1 MTTNEDNDTNAES
14 TKPLN
19 DSSSTSSKM
28 YTANVLTALTGA
40 IELNIL
46 CHFPLLDPV
55 AKATLKR
62 TYLDDD
68 IADVHKLTVAYE
80 TMAVVCHYKL
90 LAHDVRQ
97 ALVKQGDQ
105 LQEKRNQMSV
115 KVPLRPQECLYE
127 ALKRDVA
134 HFMSTCAQP
143 AQLKRMIDSFEGQFE
158 HRFVYG
164 DRQAN
169 QKDAEQFLGESAELV
184 KRTELWLNNV
194 DKFEHHTVP
203 QYRTHYRDFVEP
215 LCCALAQL
223 RHGFSGLM
231 AALNGKREAVVKLD
245 NGFYV
250 DVNGPSVRLTAFL
263 TNLIEFP
270 ANFELVARDIV
281 PGYRVMRTTGDGEQ
295 QEQEL
300 VAAAA
305 AKEQRE
311 RTNIYPLLER
321 LPNGNALLF
330 KYVVYKHCNWGMA
343 STVTGQ
349 LGVGQN

>member
-1 MTTNEDNDTNAES
+1 MLRDKLQQQECYESLNKDNNGDGLVGGRPEPETS
-14 TKPLN
+14 TKQQQQEH
-19 DSSSTSSKM
+19 
-28 YTANVLTALTGA
+28 ANILTALCGA

-62 TYLDDD
+62 TYLDAD
-68 IADVHKLTVAYE
+68 IADVHQLNVAYE
-80 TMAVVCHYKL
+80 TMAVVSNYKL
-90 LAHDVRQ
+90 LAADVRQ
-97 ALVKQGDQ
+97 ELAMHGGQ
-105 LQEKRNQMSV
+105 LQQRRSRMSV
-115 KVPLRPQECLYE
+115 KVPRRPQECLYE
-127 ALKRDVA
+127 ALKRDVG
-134 HFMSTCAQP
+134 HFMNTCAQP
-143 AQLKRMIDSFEGQFE
+143 AALKRMIDSFQAQFRHE
-158 HRFVYG
+158 LVYT

-169 QKDAEQFLGESAELV
+169 AKDAELFLSQTAELV

-194 DKFEHHTVP
+194 DKFECHTVP

-215 LCCALAQL
+215 LCCALAQM

-231 AALNGKREAVVKLD
+231 EAMAGKREAIVKLD

-250 DVNGPSVRLTAFL
+250 DVNGPSVRLSGFL

-281 PGYRVMRTTGDGEQ
+281 PGFRGADAGR
-295 QEQEL
+295 QEL
-300 VAAAA
+300 
-305 AKEQRE
+305 EQRK

-330 KYVVYKHCNWGMA
+330 KYVQYIEEEG
-343 STVTGQ
+343 
-349 LGVGQN
+349 